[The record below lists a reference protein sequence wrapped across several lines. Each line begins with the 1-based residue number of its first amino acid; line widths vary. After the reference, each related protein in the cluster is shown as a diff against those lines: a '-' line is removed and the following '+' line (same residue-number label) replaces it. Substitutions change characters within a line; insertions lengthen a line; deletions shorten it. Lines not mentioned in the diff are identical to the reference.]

1 MSNKN
6 KNKAWVTRDEVRGA
20 EVAPGV
26 IRTILAYNDV
36 IMGAENQFEKGAV
49 GAMHSH
55 PHTQLTYILSGVFEF
70 TIGNETK
77 IVKAGDTLLNS
88 DGIVHGCVCL
98 ESGSMLD
105 VFTPMRDDFI

>member
-6 KNKAWVTRDEVRGA
+6 KKWVLRDEVTGA

-26 IRTILAYNDV
+26 IRTILAYDDN

-70 TIGNETK
+70 TVGDDIK
-77 IVKAGDTLLNS
+77 IVKAGDTLLKIG
-88 DGIVHGCVCL
+88 GIVHGCVCL
-98 ESGSMLD
+98 ESGAMLD
-105 VFTPMRDDFI
+105 VFTPMREDFV